1 MILYIACTPDK
12 YELPLFVA
20 ESAAELGE
28 MLGIRKQVVYQYI
41 SRTALNNRRGKPMP
55 KMLHFYKVVTEDG
68 ERCEH
73 CRKIFHS
80 PDIRKKYCS
89 NRCIWAARREREKQ
103 NGTQRRNRR
112 SH

>member
-12 YELPLFVA
+12 YELPLYVA
-20 ESAAELGE
+20 ESAQELGE

-68 ERCEH
+68 ERCPK
-73 CRKIFHS
+73 CGRLFLSVTPQQI
-80 PDIRKKYCS
+80 YCTK
-89 NRCIWAARREREKQ
+89 RCADAARHERRH
-103 NGTQRRNRR
+103 NDIQR
-112 SH
+112 

>member
-1 MILYIACTPDK
+1 MVLYIACTPDK

-20 ESAAELGE
+20 ESPAELGE
-28 MLGIRKQVVYQYI
+28 MLGMSRERVMQYI
-41 SRTALNNRRGKPMP
+41 SRTTMNNRRGKPMP

-68 ERCEH
+68 ERCEY
-73 CRKIFHS
+73 CRRLFH
-80 PDIRKKYCS
+80 PPNNRQKYCS
-89 NRCIWAARREREKQ
+89 RRCSDAAGNERKKI